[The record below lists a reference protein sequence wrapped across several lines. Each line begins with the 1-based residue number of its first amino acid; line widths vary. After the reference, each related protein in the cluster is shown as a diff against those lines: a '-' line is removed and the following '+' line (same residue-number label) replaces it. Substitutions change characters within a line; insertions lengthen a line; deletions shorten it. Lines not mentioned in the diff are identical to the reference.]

1 MTEESFLLMNL
12 KEDQAKKLAQ
22 VISNDS
28 CRKILDFLTHND
40 NATESQLS
48 EELKIPISTVHYN
61 LQHLQKSKLV
71 KVDEFHYS
79 KKGKEINHYKLA
91 KKFIIIAPEESS
103 PGLMDKLKSILPLG
117 IFAIIGT
124 GVIQIYQY
132 LQNQGLG
139 LTSSDMVVKS
149 ANFVSNSRMAE
160 AVPQAI
166 QTTTQSLPAPQA
178 SSEPNLAL
186 WFLAGSVFMI
196 LIILIF
202 NLIKKK

>member
-1 MTEESFLLMNL
+1 MAEESFLLMNL
-12 KEDQAKKLAQ
+12 KEEQAKKLAQ
-22 VISNDS
+22 VMSNDS

-40 NATESQLS
+40 KTTESQLS

-79 KKGKEINHYKLA
+79 KKGKEVNHYKLA

-117 IFAIIGT
+117 IFAIIGA
-124 GVIQIYQY
+124 GIIQIYQY
-132 LQNQGLG
+132 LQNKGFG
-139 LTSSDMVVKS
+139 LTGYEMVTKS
-149 ANFVSNSRMAE
+149 TDFASNSRMAE
-160 AVPQAI
+160 AVPQAM
-166 QTTTQSLPAPQA
+166 QTTNELVQTT
-178 SSEPNLAL
+178 SSEPNIAL
-186 WFLAGSVFMI
+186 WFLAGSVFMM